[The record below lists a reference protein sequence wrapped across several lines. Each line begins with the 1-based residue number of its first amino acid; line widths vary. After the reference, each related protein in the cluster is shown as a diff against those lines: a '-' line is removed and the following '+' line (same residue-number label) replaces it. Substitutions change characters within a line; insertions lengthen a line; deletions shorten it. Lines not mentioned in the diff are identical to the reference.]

1 MRVKSLVVLSL
12 ILGASSFLTPITAMP
27 VIGPPSIATISKKAV
42 SDFSKLSVE
51 DASLKKQVAI
61 SQNKLTLAENKAKL
75 AKITGQSRNSVNTSA
90 IRVLSLMVF
99 GDKRCAELSQGGQ
112 VSRVAV
118 GDALPGGFV
127 VSKITKNTVMLNNTT
142 TQASRTLVLESSE

>member
-1 MRVKSLVVLSL
+1 MRAKLVFTL
-12 ILGASSFLTPITAMP
+12 AF
-27 VIGPPSIATISKKAV
+27 TISTSCFAASHATTKGSESSKQVV

-51 DASLKKQVAI
+51 DASLKTQVAI
-61 SQNKLTLAENKAKL
+61 SQNKLTLAANKAKL

-90 IRVLSLMVF
+90 ARLLNVMIF
-99 GDKRCAELSQGGQ
+99 GDKRFAELSQGGM

-127 VSKITKNTVMLNNTT
+127 VSRITKNTVVLNNTT
-142 TQASRTLVLESSE
+142 MHASRTLVLEHAHD